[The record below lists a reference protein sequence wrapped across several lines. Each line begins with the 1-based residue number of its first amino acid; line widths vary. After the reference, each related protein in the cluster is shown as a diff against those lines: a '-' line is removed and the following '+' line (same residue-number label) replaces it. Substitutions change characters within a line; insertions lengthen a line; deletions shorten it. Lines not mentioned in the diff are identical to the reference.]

1 MSGFGKEPEKYK
13 KIQRSLSGF
22 EKEPEIYTSPEIQS
36 ELVEA
41 IALGMMRQISSNIQ
55 NATFFTIMADK
66 TADVFNKEKL
76 VICIR
81 WVEICFETPED
92 FIGIIRWK
100 EQMQIK

>member
-1 MSGFGKEPEKYK
+1 LSGFGIEPEKY
-13 KIQRSLSGF
+13 I
-22 EKEPEIYTSPEIQS
+22 SPEIQN

-55 NATFFTIMADK
+55 NATFFAIMADK

>member
-1 MSGFGKEPEKYK
+1 MKIQRSLSGFGKEPEK
-13 KIQRSLSGF
+13 
-22 EKEPEIYTSPEIQS
+22 YTSPEIQS

-55 NATFFTIMADK
+55 NGTFFTIMADK
-66 TADVFNKEKL
+66 TADVFNKEEL

-92 FIGIIRWK
+92 FIRIIRWK